1 MDLRRY
7 MQKLHDLCENGQDK
21 MKPLRKWLDEQG
33 IKWTDKSDFGMVRTH
48 FYINSKNWSVI
59 FGAYSYGAEQGLLE
73 LWTQNVN
80 GGEPLGFLTVDDITE
95 LIKKE
100 LKTND

>member
-1 MDLRRY
+1 
-7 MQKLHDLCENGQDK
+7 MQKMHDICEKGKNK

-33 IKWTDKSDFGMVRTH
+33 IKWTDESGYAGTVEMH
-48 FYINSKNWSVI
+48 FYINGKHLRVI
-59 FGAYSYGAEQGLLE
+59 FCGSFYNFDRGLLE
-73 LWTQNVN
+73 LRTQNAN
-80 GGEPLGFLTVDDITE
+80 GGEPLGFLTFDDITE

>member
-1 MDLRRY
+1 
-7 MQKLHDLCENGQDK
+7 

-33 IKWTDKSDFGMVRTH
+33 IKWTDNSDVGMIRTH
-48 FYINSKNWSVI
+48 FYINGKHWSVI